1 MSGLILSLKYLNI
14 IYRKIKILHLR
25 KIKLMSIIKM
35 MIIVNIIFKMR
46 ITIKIN
52 ILKMIIKKLFKI
64 KKIQN
69 NYIIV
74 NYEFIKIK

>member
-1 MSGLILSLKYLNI
+1 
-14 IYRKIKILHLR
+14 
-25 KIKLMSIIKM
+25 MSIIKM

>member
-64 KKIQN
+64 KKNQN

-74 NYEFIKIK
+74 NYEFTKIK